1 MDKLIEIAIKASVEA
16 GKAIME
22 IYNTD
27 FNIEYKDDSS
37 PLTTADNTSHHI
49 ISGHL
54 ELTGLPILSEEG
66 KHLSYEERKDWQQF
80 WLVDPLDGTKE
91 FIKKN
96 GEFTVNI
103 ALINHGEP
111 IAGVIYVPVSDV
123 LYVGIENLGASK
135 LLSTDEF
142 EGSIEDLRKK
152 AINLPEN
159 KTGDAFRVVASRSH
173 LSKETEAFIE
183 KLKKDYKNIQTVSK
197 GSSLKLCLI
206 AEGAAD
212 IYPRFAPTM
221 EWDTGAGHAI
231 VRASG
236 GRVVMADDETKEI
249 VYNKESLLNPWFI
262 ASGERDNE

>member
-1 MDKLIEIAIKASVEA
+1 MNKLIEIAIKASVEA

-22 IYNTD
+22 IYDTD
-27 FNIEYKDDSS
+27 FDIEYKNDSS
-37 PLTTADNTSHHI
+37 PLTTADNASHHI

-66 KHLSYEERKDWQQF
+66 KHLSYDERKDWQQF

-103 ALINHGEP
+103 ALIDHGEP
-111 IAGVIYVPVSDV
+111 IAGVIYVPVMDV
-123 LYVGIENLGASK
+123 LYVGIENLGAFK

-142 EGSIEDLRKK
+142 DGSVEDLRKK
-152 AINLPEN
+152 AINLPEIKN
-159 KTGDAFRVVASRSH
+159 ENAFKVVASRSH
-173 LSKETEAFIE
+173 LSAATEAFID
-183 KLKKDYKNIQTVSK
+183 KLKKDHTNIQTVSK

-231 VRASG
+231 VNAAG
-236 GRVVMADDETKEI
+236 GRVVLAEDENMALT
-249 VYNKESLLNPWFI
+249 YNKENLLNPWFI
-262 ASGERDNE
+262 ASGERDN